1 MIPIDVGV
9 FLRVPAPRGIAA
21 AIAFRVNLYSASITS
36 RLRKSAAFALVLSS
50 LSLAAEASLVDVTS
64 PTSGWTGIRYG
75 GVNGFDPTVDQQ
87 TGSAEGD
94 IVGNATHASVYT
106 FFGDNNTPSLT
117 DGDLAFRLRLGAD
130 TSPAGFKTAAFIG
143 IITDR
148 TSGKIDLFLGVNNSG
163 QSDQVGIY
171 NPGTGLNISPS
182 TTTIVSPALVSYTIT
197 SSNYNWSAVTPTMD
211 PAATN
216 FDIDA
221 GGQTDF
227 FLTFAVPFSDI
238 VAQLAAKGITG
249 IDQNSNFSYVI
260 ATSTQGNSLNQDLNG
275 VGKNYNTASTW
286 GQLGALSDPTQ
297 PIAVV
302 PEVESIFGIAGLLA
316 AIASHHYFRRRRART
331 V

>member
-1 MIPIDVGV
+1 MAAVLALIS
-9 FLRVPAPRGIAA
+9 IA
-21 AIAFRVNLYSASITS
+21 LHSAD
-36 RLRKSAAFALVLSS
+36 
-50 LSLAAEASLVDVTS
+50 ASLVDVSS
-64 PTSGWTGIRYG
+64 PTTGWTGIRYG

-94 IVGNATHASVYT
+94 IVGNATHASVFS
-106 FFGDNNTPSLT
+106 FFGDRNTPSQT

-130 TSPAGFKTAAFIG
+130 TSPTGFKTAAFIG

-148 TSGKIDLFLGVNNSG
+148 ASGKIDLFLGVNNSG
-163 QSDQVGIY
+163 QSDQIGIY

-182 TTTIVSPALVSYTIT
+182 TTTIVSPALVSYALT
-197 SSNYNWSAVTPTMD
+197 SSNYNWSPATSTMD

-221 GGQTDF
+221 GGQTDY
-227 FLTFAVPFSDI
+227 FLTFSIPFSDI

-275 VGKNYNTASTW
+275 VGRNYNTSSTW
-286 GQLGALSDPTQ
+286 AQLGVLSDPTQ

-302 PEVESIFGIAGLLA
+302 PEVNSLLGIAGLLA
-316 AIASHHYFRRRRART
+316 AIAAHQRFKRHRREDD
-331 V
+331 